1 MKYREWA
8 PHPALSPWVE
18 CFWSAADSG
27 AEAGAR
33 ETVLPDGC
41 PEWIFHLE
49 APYRSVAREGLADQ
63 LPSFVV
69 GTTTG
74 PLAIE
79 TTGPIS
85 TFGVRFRPGGVS
97 VFLPLPVS
105 ELRDVAVA
113 TEDLWNADG
122 RRVEDQVREA
132 PDSGSRRATIER
144 FLLARARPE
153 RAARRGVDAAVA
165 LILGGRGAVSIAEVA
180 GRIGKSRRQLE
191 RAFSEAVGV
200 SPKTLARL
208 ARFQNVLRRSG
219 RGRPRWAQ
227 LAAECGYADQAHLI
241 REFQEFAGE
250 SPAGLD
256 TSLGDLAP
264 HFVDPERLDRMLGSD
279 VAFLQDAGA
288 SPPLLSA
295 SREGGQR

>member
-1 MKYREWA
+1 MKYREWS
-8 PHPALSPWVE
+8 PDPALSAWVE

-27 AEAGAR
+27 AEAGVH

-49 APYRSVAREGLADQ
+49 APYRSVTGEGLADQ
-63 LPSFVV
+63 PPSFVV

-74 PLAIE
+74 PFAIE
-79 TTGPIS
+79 TTGPVS

-105 ELRDVAVA
+105 ALRDVAVA

-132 PDSGSRRATIER
+132 TDSVPRRATIER

-191 RAFSEAVGV
+191 RAF
-200 SPKTLARL
+200 P
-208 ARFQNVLRRSG
+208 RRS
-219 RGRPRWAQ
+219 
-227 LAAECGYADQAHLI
+227 
-241 REFQEFAGE
+241 
-250 SPAGLD
+250 
-256 TSLGDLAP
+256 
-264 HFVDPERLDRMLGSD
+264 
-279 VAFLQDAGA
+279 A
-288 SPPLLSA
+288 SPPRRWRAWRGSRTFCGARPAAGRAGHSSPPSA
-295 SREGGQR
+295 ATPTRRI

>member
-8 PHPALSPWVE
+8 PHPALAPWVE

-27 AEAGAR
+27 ADAGAR

-49 APYRSVAREGLADQ
+49 APYRSVEAESLAPQ
-63 LPSFVV
+63 PPSFVV

-74 PLAIE
+74 PFAIE
-79 TTGPIS
+79 TTGPVS

-105 ELRDVAVA
+105 ELTDLAA
-113 TEDLWNADG
+113 ETADLWAADG
-122 RRVEDQVREA
+122 RRVEEQVREA
-132 PDSGSRRATIER
+132 PDAPSRSAAIER
-144 FLLARARPE
+144 FLLTRSRPD

-165 LILGGRGAVSIAEVA
+165 LILGGRGAVPIEEVA

-191 RAFSEAVGV
+191 RAFSEGVGV

-208 ARFQNVLRRSG
+208 ARFQNVLRRAG
-219 RGRPRWAQ
+219 RGSPRWAE

-241 REFQEFAGE
+241 REFKEFAGE
-250 SPAGLD
+250 PPAGLD
-256 TSLGDLAP
+256 TARGDLAP
-264 HFVDPERLDRMLGSD
+264 HFVDPGRLDRMLGSD
-279 VAFLQDAGA
+279 VA
-288 SPPLLSA
+288 
-295 SREGGQR
+295 